1 MFFFILQVVLDN
13 SYLNDSDYA
22 QEQFMAKMLK
32 GHEGQPKVTMKEANK
47 AWMESE
53 LRAAVLAARAHKV
66 PM

>member
-1 MFFFILQVVLDN
+1 
-13 SYLNDSDYA
+13 
-22 QEQFMAKMLK
+22 MAKMLK